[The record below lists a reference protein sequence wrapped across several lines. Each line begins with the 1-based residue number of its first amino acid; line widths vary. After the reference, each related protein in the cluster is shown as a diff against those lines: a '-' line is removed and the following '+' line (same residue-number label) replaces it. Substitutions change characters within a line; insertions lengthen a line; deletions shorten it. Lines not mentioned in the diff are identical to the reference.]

1 MLERKSTGQIKPIK
15 STWQIPL
22 DYQLNLK
29 IATMKCLLVATT
41 LLIASVTAFPQSTSG
56 SFYDYM
62 CAGVLTGVRQHPD
75 NCFQYIK
82 CDHFRAEVESCP
94 QSHIFSK
101 ESIVCVVG
109 NPATCQEGAVV
120 ESEVEPE
127 VSCAEGYQGRM
138 ACPGECDKYYD
149 CATGSAQLEVCL
161 EGYVYSERFRTCLPG
176 YQDLDGSCK
185 LYSGL

>member
-1 MLERKSTGQIKPIK
+1 
-15 STWQIPL
+15 
-22 DYQLNLK
+22 
-29 IATMKCLLVATT
+29 MKCLLVATT

-82 CDHFRAEVESCP
+82 CDQGSKPTLQVNRYSELCDHFRAEVESCP

-109 NPATCQEGAVV
+109 NPTTCQEGAVV

-127 VSCAEGYQGRM
+127 VSCAEGYLGRM

-149 CATGSAQLEVCL
+149 CATGRAQLELCF